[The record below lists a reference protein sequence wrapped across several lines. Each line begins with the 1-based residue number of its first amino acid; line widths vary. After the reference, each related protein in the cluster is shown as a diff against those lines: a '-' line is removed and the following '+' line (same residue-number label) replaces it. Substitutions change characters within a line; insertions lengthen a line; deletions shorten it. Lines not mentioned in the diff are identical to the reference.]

1 VGLYAGR
8 DELIVGENQMFII
21 TGRDEYAHAAASA
34 ALFGT
39 PFESLA
45 DWAAQQKAKEDAA
58 KVVSFAD
65 MREKLRP
72 ATIATER

>member
-1 VGLYAGR
+1 ML
-8 DELIVGENQMFII
+8 
-21 TGRDEYAHAAASA
+21 TGA
-34 ALFGT
+34 

-45 DWAAQQKAKEDAA
+45 DVCRRQAAEEAAA

-72 ATIATER
+72 ATIAMER

>member
-1 VGLYAGR
+1 
-8 DELIVGENQMFII
+8 MFIII
-21 TGRDEYAHAAASA
+21 TGRDELTQLATEAI
-34 ALFGT
+34 LLGR

-45 DWAAQQKAKEDAA
+45 DWAARTIAAEAAA

-72 ATIATER
+72 PATMTTER

>member
-1 VGLYAGR
+1 MSDRAEEAYMRAANRANL
-8 DELIVGENQMFII
+8 LGE
-21 TGRDEYAHAAASA
+21 
-34 ALFGT
+34 

-45 DWAAQQKAKEDAA
+45 DWAARAIAAEAAA

-72 ATIATER
+72 PATAAVTEPRHID